1 MIFKRCTKCLIPN
14 TRPDTHF
21 NEEGVCS
28 ACTSYA
34 ARQHIDWSTRKA
46 ALEFLLE
53 EQPYNGSGYDCIVP
67 SSGGKDSTAQV
78 LKLIEL
84 GARPLVVTATTC
96 HLTEIG
102 RANIDNLARFATTIE
117 VSPNKE
123 VRKKLNRL
131 GLTMV
136 GDISYPEHVSI
147 FTTPFKMALK
157 LGIPLIMYGENP
169 QQEYGGPPGSELAR
183 EMTRR
188 WVAEFGGFL
197 GLRPDDLIG
206 AQLDAWITKEEMQD
220 YQPPDARDI
229 SSHHVQA
236 HFLGHYL
243 PWDSKENARIAT
255 EHGMR
260 AIMPTPANWWVA
272 ENQDNAQTGLHDHM
286 MYRKYGYGR
295 GCAQISVDIRAGRVS
310 RETALQ
316 WVKTHDG
323 LFPWVYM
330 GINWAN
336 MLDRIGFNPELIWT
350 LMDKFTNWDIFT
362 RDHVDDTTVRLLHD
376 E

>member
-1 MIFKRCTKCLIPN
+1 MQFKRCTKCLIPN

-21 NEEGVCS
+21 NEDGVCS
-28 ACTSYA
+28 ACTTYA
-34 ARQHIDWSTRKA
+34 RRQEIDWNARRM
-46 ALEFLLE
+46 LLE
-53 EQPYNGSGYDCIVP
+53 NLLHNQPKNGSGYDCIVP
-67 SSGGKDSTAQV
+67 SSGGKDSTFQV

-102 RANIDNLARFATTIE
+102 RSNIDNLKRFATTIE
-117 VSPNKE
+117 VSPNAE
-123 VRKKLNRL
+123 VRKKINRI
-131 GLTMV
+131 GLRMV
-136 GDISYPEHVSI
+136 GDISWGEHVSI
-147 FTTPFKMALK
+147 FTTPFGMALQ
-157 LGIPLIMYGENP
+157 LGIPLIFYGENP
-169 QQEYGGPPGSELAR
+169 QAEYGGPPGTEEAK

-197 GLRPDDLIG
+197 GLRPDDLVG
-206 AQLDAWITKEEMQD
+206 MEGLTMADMND
-220 YQPPDARDI
+220 YQAPEAAFVRAREI
-229 SSHHVQA
+229 QA

-260 AIMPTPANWWVA
+260 AIMPTRANWWLA

-310 RETALQ
+310 RETALE

-336 MLDRIGFNPELIWT
+336 MLDRIGFNPENIWT